1 MLRLDTMRRR
11 KFITLIGG
19 ATVMWPVAARAQ
31 QQAMPVIGYLRS
43 SALEQA
49 QHMVGGFRQGLNEA
63 GFIEGQNVVI
73 EFSSADG
80 HLDRL
85 PALMADLIRR
95 PVAVIVANGSAAKV
109 AKTATK
115 TIPIIFAFGGTQ
127 SERVSLP
134 ASTVRMATSLA

>member
-1 MLRLDTMRRR
+1 MRM
-11 KFITLIGG
+11 F
-19 ATVMWPVAARAQ
+19 AASVRMFA
-31 QQAMPVIGYLRS
+31 A

-85 PALMADLIRR
+85 PALIADLIRR

>member
-1 MLRLDTMRRR
+1 
-11 KFITLIGG
+11 
-19 ATVMWPVAARAQ
+19 
-31 QQAMPVIGYLRS
+31 
-43 SALEQA
+43 
-49 QHMVGGFRQGLNEA
+49 MVGGFRQGLNEA

-85 PALMADLIRR
+85 PALMADLICR

-134 ASTVRMATSLA
+134 ASTGRMATSLLTGRHQGTRGRAL

>member
-1 MLRLDTMRRR
+1 MLDVRRR
-11 KFITLIGG
+11 DFIALLGG
-19 ATVMWPVAARAQ
+19 TTVMWPVAARAQ

-85 PALMADLIRR
+85 PALMGDFIRR
-95 PVAVIVANGSAAKV
+95 PVAVIVANGPAAKV

-115 TIPIIFAFGGTQ
+115 TIPIIFAFAGVTF
-127 SERVSLP
+127 LT
-134 ASTVRMATSLA
+134 STIGAKRF